1 MLQTKFDLYKR
12 LNGKEALSAQEADQF
27 ALKVLPYFAKINPIL
42 PDVILM
48 RYGIKYRKGLS
59 YNEIGLDYEVAG
71 YKIRQ
76 MLLKSF
82 IAFKYDL
89 WRQI

>member
-1 MLQTKFDLYKR
+1 MLETKFDLYKR
-12 LNGKEALSAQEADQF
+12 LNGKEAPSAQEADQF
-27 ALKVLPYFAKINPIL
+27 ALKILPYFAKINPIL

-59 YNEIGLDYEVAG
+59 YNEIGLDYGVAG
-71 YKIRQ
+71 TTIRQ
-76 MLLKSF
+76 MLVKSF
-82 IAFKYDL
+82 IAFKYDK